1 MKIKD
6 GKGGTREEETEE
18 KKSYEIHSGAKDEDE
33 VLIRDSGGRGEEE
46 VSCGQVKDGK
56 RPNDGRGRNDG
67 HD

>member
-6 GKGGTREEETEE
+6 GKGGKREGTEE
-18 KKSYEIHSGAKDEDE
+18 NKSYEIHSGAKDEDE
-33 VLIRDSGGRGEEE
+33 VLIRDGGGRGEEE

-56 RPNDGRGRNDG
+56 RPNDGCGRNDG